1 MKNKIYIITNENFYF
16 NGENYYCDNIDL
28 KSIPEELNKFSDL
41 HIIGR
46 KSPTQKSKKVN
57 LKNIIISKN
66 IFMYLFEVIKSFKN
80 KNTKYLIISIS
91 PFTFIASLIFKIFFK
106 KHFIYLRSDG
116 FEEYK
121 SILGSLGPLL
131 YGFMF
136 YLGTINSNL
145 ISCRK
150 HILKNKKGIIVHP
163 SQINE
168 KWLTNRKEINFDQI
182 KLLYIGRI
190 RVEKGIFS
198 LIEILKNSNLE
209 LSIITAEKKT
219 QLENIHKN
227 VSVESFE
234 NYEDSIIKFYDKN
247 NIFILP
253 SFTEGHP
260 QVLDEA
266 LARHR
271 PVIIFEEISHV
282 LRDRKG
288 VFVSKRNI
296 NSLNETVSHIKYN
309 FAKIN
314 KEIKLN
320 KLPTKKNFMFE
331 LKKIMFE

>member
-91 PFTFIASLIFKIFFK
+91 PFTFIASLVFKIFFK

-253 SFTEGHP
+253 SFT
-260 QVLDEA
+260 
-266 LARHR
+266 
-271 PVIIFEEISHV
+271 
-282 LRDRKG
+282 
-288 VFVSKRNI
+288 
-296 NSLNETVSHIKYN
+296 
-309 FAKIN
+309 
-314 KEIKLN
+314 
-320 KLPTKKNFMFE
+320 
-331 LKKIMFE
+331 